1 MVHGNG
7 GNAALTSITLP
18 TTSEVVEQGK
28 AILDGGATKTLGSV
42 HALEKIM
49 ELNKKSHGDSG
60 LASLHLAVRP
70 ILASAMGLP
79 TNACPLQH

>member
-42 HALEKIM
+42 QKIM

-60 LASLHLAVRP
+60 LASLHLADRP